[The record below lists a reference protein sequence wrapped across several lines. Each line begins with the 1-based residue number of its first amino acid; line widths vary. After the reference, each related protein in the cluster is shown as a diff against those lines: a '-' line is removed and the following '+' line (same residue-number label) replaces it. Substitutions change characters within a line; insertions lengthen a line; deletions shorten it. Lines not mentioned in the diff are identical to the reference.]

1 MAKMEFRS
9 SVRKLMAFF
18 KKSRDRWKVKCQQA
32 KYQAKLLKHR
42 LQNLEINRDHWR
54 QRCQQAETRCKEVQA
69 RGEHLQAQLDAQ
81 QKRGALLS

>member
-18 KKSRDRWKVKCQQA
+18 KNSRERWKGKCQQA
-32 KYQAKLLKHR
+32 KY
-42 LQNLEINRDHWR
+42 
-54 QRCQQAETRCKEVQA
+54 QAETRCKEVQA

-81 QKRGALLS
+81 QKSGAIVS